1 MTCSSIRSATA
12 VGPTG
17 EGGGVGAGGGGGG
30 DTAAAGG
37 SGCTTGAGV
46 RAPAQEAAPA
56 EVAVAMCGSYSGA
69 CGLDV
74 NSGLAASSSAE
85 TPRILR
91 RMANRLISAVT

>member
-1 MTCSSIRSATA
+1 
-12 VGPTG
+12 
-17 EGGGVGAGGGGGG
+17 
-30 DTAAAGG
+30 
-37 SGCTTGAGV
+37 
-46 RAPAQEAAPA
+46 
-56 EVAVAMCGSYSGA
+56 VAVTMCGSYSGA